1 MTTVQSL
8 LSLLRNTRTLA
19 VSGVHRGHSGSHN
32 VASCFLVSFSAVCCC
47 QLCFGI
53 LPLFEHFN
61 HTFSH
66 LSEGFL
72 KVAGSRFLLTTVML
86 KTAFLIGETRVGE
99 LQLMVFPL
107 KARAVGML
115 RH

>member
-1 MTTVQSL
+1 MSDINGQGRPIKRKRDS
-8 LSLLRNTRTLA
+8 SCSRA
-19 VSGVHRGHSGSHN
+19 GSGNRDGDEKMKDPESHGQQ
-32 VASCFLVSFSAVCCC
+32 LPK
-47 QLCFGI
+47 LCFGI